1 MRLQHRDPE
10 HVGLC
15 RVLAQGCL
23 VLRLTQRLSL
33 KLVPLGIGVALMRCW
48 WGGHSHG
55 DWGFGVASSFEL
67 LLIFLPYWTSHFG

>member
-15 RVLAQGCL
+15 PVLAQGCL

-48 WGGHSHG
+48 WGGHG